1 MRHSTNLCCRILQ
14 TLLLLLRGAAVF
26 DPLLT
31 HGALCSALLH
41 LLLLIP
47 CCVNVAV
54 AAAALPKAERACP
67 KRVTRAQQKLTL
79 SSGLSPSP
87 CSGPELAALRLA
99 ARHAGCG
106 ATGDDCNALLALLE
120 KAAAAAASVQQC
132 AVMHAAVTDLLQ
144 VTLHRC
150 SNVARAALA
159 P

>member
-1 MRHSTNLCCRILQ
+1 MLQ
-14 TLLLLLRGAAVF
+14 YPPTLLLLLRGDAVF

-47 CCVNVAV
+47 RCANIAV
-54 AAAALPKAERACP
+54 AASALPKAERACP

-99 ARHAGCG
+99 ARYAGCG
-106 ATGDDCNALLALLE
+106 VTGDDCNALLALLE

-132 AVMHAAVTDLLQ
+132 VVMYAAVSDSLQ

-150 SNVARAALA
+150 YNVARAALA